1 MGGLLKASFYRWE
14 QEAEPLAEAACRA
27 NNLVGSAGAS
37 EALLFCHALVC
48 QSRARGLEI
57 NTKLQGIESPPR
69 L

>member
-1 MGGLLKASFYRWE
+1 M
-14 QEAEPLAEAACRA
+14 AEAACRA

-48 QSRARGLEI
+48 QSRARDLEI
-57 NTKLQGIESPPR
+57 NTRLQGVESPPR